1 MIAKAL
7 QFLRE
12 FRVEMKKVTWPSR
25 KDTIAATSVVIIITL
40 IISFYLGGVDILLTK
55 VMNYILS

>member
-25 KDTIAATSVVIIITL
+25 KDTIAGTSVVIIITL
-40 IISFYLGGVDILLTK
+40 IISFYLGTVDILLTK
-55 VMNYILS
+55 VMNFLLS

>member
-40 IISFYLGGVDILLTK
+40 IIAFYLGTIDILLTK
-55 VMNYILS
+55 VMNLFLG